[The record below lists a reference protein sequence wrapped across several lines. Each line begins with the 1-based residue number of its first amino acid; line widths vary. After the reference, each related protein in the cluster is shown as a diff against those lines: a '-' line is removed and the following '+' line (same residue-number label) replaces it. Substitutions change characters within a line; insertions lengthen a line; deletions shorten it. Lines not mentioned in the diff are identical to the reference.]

1 MPPRWFSSSRVVM
14 GHSFFGKTGQYSC
27 TGASRSSLSPSESCR
42 MAVAVMGL
50 ETEAR
55 RKSVAEVAGTK
66 FSRSAMPK
74 PADQAGWPLRTTA
87 TETPGTLVAAMK
99 SETDWEI
106 CDCFSLERVW
116 AWRFAVTRTRSR
128 RSTQLRRGLR
138 SMVYGLAKKIG
149 TSKRW
154 VDYSGKGAKSGDSSR
169 ETRGMGKSRRSQE
182 RCGVCDNP
190 RGGGKH

>member
-27 TGASRSSLSPSESCR
+27 TGASRSSLPRSESCR

-55 RKSVAEVAGTK
+55 RKSVAEVA
-66 FSRSAMPK
+66 
-74 PADQAGWPLRTTA
+74 
-87 TETPGTLVAAMK
+87 GTLVAAMK

>member
-14 GHSFFGKTGQYSC
+14 GHSFFGKAAQYFC
-27 TGASRSSLSPSESCR
+27 TGASRSSLPRSESCR

-55 RKSVAEVAGTK
+55 RKSVAEVAGAK

-106 CDCFSLERVW
+106 CDCFSLERVC
-116 AWRFAVTRTRSR
+116 AWRLAATKR
-128 RSTQLRRGLR
+128 RRKVALMAEITEHVLR
-138 SMVYGLAKKIG
+138 
-149 TSKRW
+149 
-154 VDYSGKGAKSGDSSR
+154 
-169 ETRGMGKSRRSQE
+169 
-182 RCGVCDNP
+182 P
-190 RGGGKH
+190 